1 MIKLLCELGADM
13 RLSSRDSAEVGTS
26 IAAALGF
33 ANEEAKC
40 SLVNEFWYGW
50 RSSREL
56 SGSISTLSIALRFFE
71 NDCKLDVD
79 DDDTM
84 DEGLFL
90 LYTRPFACL
99 SVHDRLVMFDC
110 MLHGCR
116 ELGPCLSIVE
126 PALVDPTY
134 FTTEIEIRHRPKL
147 LHLLAHAFGKD
158 FCTDEATYTERLGA
172 LLQAG
177 MAVSNLHELDQLGS
191 GMTPLMHVI
200 FSANRYYQHF
210 EAKYH
215 ELQWELKPF
224 EKRLQHVR
232 RALQRWLLL
241 MKNSGVN
248 LNKYGKIE
256 RRAFQKHW
264 KHNQSVLW
272 QYCYSIVEILG
283 IKHGSEPSEW
293 DLWVIHPSDTHIEE
307 FWRMIEDPVPAIPG
321 GWLEDCPA
329 DPDPSV
335 ARVWRKPLGERRLVR
350 DIKANSTI

>member
-1 MIKLLCELGADM
+1 M
-13 RLSSRDSAEVGTS
+13 
-26 IAAALGF
+26 
-33 ANEEAKC
+33 
-40 SLVNEFWYGW
+40 NEFWYGW
-50 RSSREL
+50 RSNREL
-56 SGSISTLSIALRFFE
+56 SGSIPKLSIALRFFE
-71 NDCKLDVD
+71 NDCELDID

-90 LYTRPFACL
+90 LYTRPFASL

-110 MLHGCR
+110 MLHGCS
-116 ELGPCLSIVE
+116 ELGPCLSIIE

-134 FTTEIEIRHRPKL
+134 FTTEIEIRYRPTL

-177 MAVSNLHELDQLGS
+177 VAVSNLHELDQLGS

-210 EAKYH
+210 EANYN
-215 ELQWELKPF
+215 ELRWELKPF

-248 LNKYGKIE
+248 LHKYGKIE
-256 RRAFQKHW
+256 GRSFQKHW

-272 QYCYSIVEILG
+272 EYCYSFVEILG
-283 IKHGSEPSEW
+283 IKHGFEPSEW
-293 DLWVIHPSDTHIEE
+293 DLWAIQPSDAHVEE
-307 FWRMIEDPVPAIPG
+307 FWRMIEDPVPTLPG
-321 GWLEDCPA
+321 GWVEDCPA
-329 DPDPSV
+329 DPDPNV
-335 ARVWRKPLGERRLVR
+335 ARVWRKPLGQRKLAR
-350 DIKANSTI
+350 DIKAGSIK